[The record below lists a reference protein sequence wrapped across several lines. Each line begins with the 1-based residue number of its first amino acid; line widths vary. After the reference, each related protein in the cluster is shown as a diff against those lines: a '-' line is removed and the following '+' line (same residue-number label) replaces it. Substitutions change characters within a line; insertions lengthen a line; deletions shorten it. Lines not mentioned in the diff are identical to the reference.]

1 MLAPGSQHAY
11 RFIQADTPELRRLP
25 WARMQDEG
33 LAHAVLWDRI
43 EPTVLDWLDTV
54 SPRTT
59 LTGLAFDDVREGR
72 LAGALWVVPAGLS
85 GTVHFVIF
93 RDWQHDSLRL
103 GREAVAWIFR
113 TWPLRSLLAA
123 YPASYRH
130 LHGFMA
136 GLGFTLWPQR
146 LRGGCHM
153 PGPGAPARCRDMA
166 FASLDRNN
174 L

>member
-33 LAHAVLWDRI
+33 LAHAVLWDRV

-72 LAGALWVVPAGLS
+72 LTGALWVVPAGLS

-103 GREAVAWIFR
+103 GREAVA
-113 TWPLRSLLAA
+113 
-123 YPASYRH
+123 
-130 LHGFMA
+130 
-136 GLGFTLWPQR
+136 
-146 LRGGCHM
+146 
-153 PGPGAPARCRDMA
+153 
-166 FASLDRNN
+166 
-174 L
+174 

>member
-33 LAHAVLWDRI
+33 LAHAVLWDRV

-72 LAGALWVVPAGLS
+72 LTGALWVVPAGLS

-103 GREAVAWIFR
+103 GREAEQEAESQSIRDEEQRKLRRRQQMGGTVLTSPLGTSGGVAS
-113 TWPLRSLLAA
+113 TGSSLLG
-123 YPASYRH
+123 RM
-130 LHGFMA
+130 G
-136 GLGFTLWPQR
+136 
-146 LRGGCHM
+146 
-153 PGPGAPARCRDMA
+153 
-166 FASLDRNN
+166 
-174 L
+174 